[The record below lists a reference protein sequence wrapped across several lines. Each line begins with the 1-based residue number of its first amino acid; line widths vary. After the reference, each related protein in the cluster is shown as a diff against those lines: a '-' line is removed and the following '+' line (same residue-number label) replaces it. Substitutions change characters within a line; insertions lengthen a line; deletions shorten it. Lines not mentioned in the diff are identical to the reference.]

1 MISELLPNQ
10 QSTDTAKSSTPC
22 SGDRTVGVER
32 YRLAS
37 QMEMYEFDD
46 VLAAEATPAF
56 AEMAADTRSG
66 QKLLHILELATRPK
80 RSGNR
85 VPAALTR
92 AIDNLALAKE
102 EASAVPMAV
111 NLVADRP
118 QSKSAN
124 VEHRLLY
131 YRCESCSASGRRR
144 PRRPFPD
151 RRPSRHDGRSDR
163 TSALATSLEAFPAPA
178 NGSRRSAFL
187 CRNHRCLSVAMRS
200 ASSHVCN

>member
-1 MISELLPNQ
+1 MS
-10 QSTDTAKSSTPC
+10 SATAWRAKWRCTSSTMSSRRKQRPH
-22 SGDRTVGVER
+22 SPRWRPTH
-32 YRLAS
+32 
-37 QMEMYEFDD
+37 
-46 VLAAEATPAF
+46 
-56 AEMAADTRSG
+56 AADGSCCTSWSLQRALSG
-66 QKLLHILELATRPK
+66 
-80 RSGNR
+80 SGNR

-187 CRNHRCLSVAMRS
+187 CRNHRCLSVAMRL